1 MQYKAASTISNLAKR
16 SEEPGD
22 LLPRKQTGP
31 TLYFP
36 LALLGNLTILIS
48 CIVDKHQTKRNNFSN
63 TSLQKKVVEESEM
76 FGDLLQSPFVDS
88 YNNLTLKSLFILKY
102 FAQSTYRTLLKT
114 DDDSYINLSEF
125 ICQLASII
133 QNKVI
138 KRH

>member
-1 MQYKAASTISNLAKR
+1 
-16 SEEPGD
+16 
-22 LLPRKQTGP
+22 
-31 TLYFP
+31 
-36 LALLGNLTILIS
+36 
-48 CIVDKHQTKRNNFSN
+48 
-63 TSLQKKVVEESEM
+63 M

-102 FAQSTYRTLLKT
+102 FTQSTYRTLLKT

-125 ICQLASII
+125 ICQLASIS